1 MKFDNQFIKKNKS
14 ILLKL
19 IAFAILAV
27 AGFIDIK
34 ENNYSFIQDHFQ

>member
-1 MKFDNQFIKKNKS
+1 MKVDTQFIKKNKS

-34 ENNYSFIQDHFQ
+34 ENNYILIID